1 MFNEET
7 VNSRNP
13 TRADYTLAWV
23 AVLFLVFLASC
34 HRAETPSSEPTPADA
49 TSPAPVEEV
58 RTFQA
63 TSFNASNPLTIT
75 YRVTGAALNAPFR
88 WSVTVTD
95 STGSPLFQVEHDD
108 RDRDE
113 FFGGDGYMSGC
124 KGYEECKSKWYFSEL
139 PKAAAEAVRIVDHL
153 NEVVQKWQQ
162 DALVQQATEFLKR
175 KPMSEERRAVVIHEM
190 QLLLSGS
197 FDRLYMPANPL
208 TEEPSF
214 MYVPSLGYFVPY
226 WHP

>member
-1 MFNEET
+1 
-7 VNSRNP
+7 
-13 TRADYTLAWV
+13 
-23 AVLFLVFLASC
+23 
-34 HRAETPSSEPTPADA
+34 
-49 TSPAPVEEV
+49 VEEV

-63 TSFNASNPLTIT
+63 TSLNAANPLTIT
-75 YRVTGAALNAPFR
+75 YRVTGATLSAPFR

-95 STGSPLFQVEHDD
+95 STGSSLFQVEHDD

-113 FFGGDGYMSGC
+113 FFGEEGFMHGC
-124 KGYEECKSKWYFSEL
+124 RGYEECKSKWYFSEL
-139 PKAAAEAVRIVDHL
+139 PRAAAEALRVVDHL
-153 NEVVQKWQQ
+153 NEVVQTWQR
-162 DALVQQATEFLKR
+162 DALVHQATEFLER

-190 QLLLSGS
+190 QLLLSGR

-208 TEEPSF
+208 TEESSF